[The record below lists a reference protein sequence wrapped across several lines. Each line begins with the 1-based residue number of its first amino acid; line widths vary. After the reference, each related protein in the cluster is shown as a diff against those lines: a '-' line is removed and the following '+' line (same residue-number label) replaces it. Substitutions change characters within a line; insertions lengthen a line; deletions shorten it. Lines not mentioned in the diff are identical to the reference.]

1 MFSACLNL
9 SLSPVG
15 AIAGVRVAATCAA
28 SAASATIAAGTHRLA
43 RAPAGPRRRTNAAK
57 TAKNMMPFAPR

>member
-15 AIAGVRVAATCAA
+15 AIAGVRVAAEKKAKKAA
-28 SAASATIAAGTHRLA
+28 LALRRLESSAGLKIH
-43 RAPAGPRRRTNAAK
+43 
-57 TAKNMMPFAPR
+57 